1 MRIALI
7 TNSRIPSLT
16 ANSIQAMKVCQALAQ
31 LGHDICLF
39 APRETDPVPWDSLL
53 THYGLR
59 TPFEIEWL
67 PSLRIL
73 RRYDFTI
80 YSILAARRF
89 EADLVYTWLL
99 HPAVLALWLEWPVV
113 LEIHAEVTGRVG
125 PWLMRHFW
133 RSSTPKRMLITTRR
147 LQQAVESILSP
158 KRGTGPRLP
167 QDAVQIAPNGVDLA
181 QYESLPAAAEAR
193 RRLGLAE
200 KPTLGFSGHIY
211 PGRGA
216 DLLFAL
222 AMRMPEAQFLWV
234 GGTPQ
239 EVAYWRG
246 RLAEA
251 GASNVTMTGFVEN
264 SRLPLYQA
272 AADVLLMPYG
282 RSIAASSGQDIAEVI
297 NPMKMFDYMAAGRA
311 ILSADLPVLHEVLHE
326 GNAVF
331 CEPGNA
337 DAWERAARALLAD
350 ETRRLALGA
359 RARQD
364 VAGYTWLARAKRALE
379 GFPFQA
385 ENQPP
390 RPLGEGR
397 GEGRPPS
404 R

>member
-31 LGHDICLF
+31 LGHDIRLF
-39 APRETDPVPWDSLL
+39 APHEVEPVSWDVLL

-59 TPFEIEWL
+59 THFDIQWL
-67 PSLRIL
+67 PSLRTL
-73 RRYDFTI
+73 KRYDFTL
-80 YSILAARRF
+80 YSILAARQF
-89 EADLVYTWLL
+89 KADLVYTWLL
-99 HPAVLALWLEWPVV
+99 NPAVLALWLGWPVV
-113 LEIHAEVTGRVG
+113 LEIHAEVTGRLG
-125 PWLMRHFW
+125 PWLMRCFW
-133 RSSTPKRMLITTRR
+133 RSSTPKRMLVTTRR
-147 LQQAVESILSP
+147 LREAVEMRAGL
-158 KRGTGPRLP
+158 RLP
-167 QDAVQIAPNGVDLA
+167 DEAVQLAPNGVDPA
-181 QYESLPAAAEAR
+181 QYESLPEAAEAR
-193 RRLGLAE
+193 RQLGLAE
-200 KPTLGFSGHIY
+200 KPTLGFTGHIY

-222 AMRMPEAQFLWV
+222 AGRMPETQFLWV

-239 EVAYWRG
+239 EVAYWRA

-311 ILSADLPVLHEVLHE
+311 ILSADLPVLREVLNE

-331 CEPGNA
+331 CEPGDVA
-337 DAWERAARALLAD
+337 AWERAARALLAD

-364 VAGYTWLARAKRALE
+364 VAAYTWLARAKRALE
-379 GFPFQA
+379 GFERA
-385 ENQPP
+385 
-390 RPLGEGR
+390 
-397 GEGRPPS
+397 
-404 R
+404 